1 MRGGQRARIS
11 ARHPTR
17 RVAVSE
23 IHNDRARGF
32 GQDLQ
37 RGPIG
42 RPAPALVYWQHED
55 QSSVDVGEVAM
66 QHPSRRKVKGRR
78 HHTTGAKQGEEDQ
91 WSDGHFGFALAG
103 ASAGDRTCV

>member
-1 MRGGQRARIS
+1 MRCGQRARIS

-17 RVAVSE
+17 RVAVSG
-23 IHNDRARGF
+23 IHNDRF
-32 GQDLQ
+32 SQDLQ
-37 RGPIG
+37 RG
-42 RPAPALVYWQHED
+42 PAPALVYWQHED

-91 WSDGHFGFALAG
+91 WSNRHFGLALAG